1 MVSTISWFHFT
12 KLPGYQWC
20 SMQTLTLSR
29 LLINIWNW
37 CSFGA
42 MFLCITQ
49 ILWLFAGYRISG
61 AKVPLLG
68 TVTVDYPENARFA
81 GVVVEVL
88 EGVLVF
94 EEHCHVGSFCILLRV
109 QNCWRKLAIRQR
121 VPLPAQALRHLSR
134 GAIPSDMRH
143 TKVHHQSCNPCTQF
157 YQETLKPELYM
168 T

>member
-1 MVSTISWFHFT
+1 
-12 KLPGYQWC
+12 
-20 SMQTLTLSR
+20 MQTLTLSKI
-29 LLINIWNW
+29 LINIWNS

-49 ILWLFAGYRISG
+49 SLWLFSGYRISG

-68 TVTVDYPENARFA
+68 TVTVDYPENARLA

-94 EEHCHVGSFCILLRV
+94 EKNCHVGSFRIFLRM
-109 QNCWRKLAIRQR
+109 QNCWRKLAIGQR

-134 GAIPSDMRH
+134 GAIPSDMCH
-143 TKVHHQSCNPCTQF
+143 AKVHQSSV
-157 YQETLKPELYM
+157 L
-168 T
+168 